1 MTTILCRYARR
12 GPLSAALLALCILAL
27 SAGCSDKA
35 QEQKKK
41 AQQAP
46 PPLQVS
52 VAPVIVQDVPI
63 YIELVG
69 QTSGSQDVAI
79 RARIEGWLQGIHFK
93 EGTEVRKGDLLY
105 TIDPD
110 PLLERVAAVEGQVAT
125 ARAQVATANS
135 QVAEASAQVAESE
148 AQLARAQGDVDKFE
162 PLVEIAAISRRDLD
176 TAVAGRDASLQRVA
190 AAKERVAAA
199 RGGVQAAE
207 GQVAAAEAQ
216 LAAAKIQL
224 GYTKVYSPLS
234 GLIGKTMAQVGDL
247 VGRPP
252 LVDLNA
258 ISHLDPI
265 HVEFSISE
273 REYLELVQRVPKN
286 QRSQKGGTSLELILA
301 DDTTYAEKG
310 TINFADRQVDAA
322 TGTLL
327 LQASF
332 PNPDKLLRP
341 GQFARVRGLVE
352 MKRGAL
358 LIPQRAV
365 QELQGQY
372 QVYVVGPDN
381 VAQVRPVTLGERVG
395 SLWQAET
402 GLESGD
408 RVIVDGLQ
416 RVRPGAKVSPKES
429 PPTAAAGD
437 SSGGEAAPAK
447 GQ

>member
-1 MTTILCRYARR
+1 M
-12 GPLSAALLALCILAL
+12 
-27 SAGCSDKA
+27 
-35 QEQKKK
+35 
-41 AQQAP
+41 
-46 PPLQVS
+46 
-52 VAPVIVQDVPI
+52 
-63 YIELVG
+63 
-69 QTSGSQDVAI
+69 
-79 RARIEGWLQGIHFK
+79 
-93 EGTEVRKGDLLY
+93 
-105 TIDPD
+105 
-110 PLLERVAAVEGQVAT
+110 ERVAAVEGQVAS

-135 QVAEASAQVAESE
+135 QVAEASAQVAESD

-162 PLVEIAAISRRDLD
+162 PLVKIAAISRRDLD
-176 TAVAGRDASLQRVA
+176 TAVAERDAALQRVA
-190 AAKERVAAA
+190 AAKERVEAA

-216 LAAAKIQL
+216 LKSAKIQF

-234 GLIGKTMAQVGDL
+234 GLIGKTQAQVGDL

-258 ISHLDPI
+258 ISQLDPI

-273 REYLELVQRVPKN
+273 REYLELVKRIPESQRR
-286 QRSQKGGTSLELILA
+286 QQKGDTNLELILS
-301 DDTTYAEKG
+301 DGTTYSEKG
-310 TINFADRQVDAA
+310 SINFADRQVDSA

-327 LQASF
+327 LQAAF

-352 MKRGAL
+352 TKRGAL

-365 QELQGQY
+365 QEMQGQY
-372 QVYVVGPDN
+372 QVYVVGADN
-381 VAQVRPVTLGERVG
+381 VAQVRSVTLGERVG
-395 SLWQAET
+395 SLWQTET

-416 RVRPGAKVSPKES
+416 RVRPGAPVAPQEA

-437 SSGGEAAPAK
+437 SSGAETAPGK